1 MYSLKVPH
9 WRVRP
14 RHGLLALMA
23 LSLALLAVNGAAPL
37 TANADSQSASA
48 LSNSAQSAS
57 VTVDASDDLGTVA
70 AHPFGVNAEVWDG
83 HMNDSVIPGLL
94 KAAGITAMR
103 YPGGSYSDM
112 YDWETNTAPGGY
124 VASDTDFSD
133 FMQTAQAADSQPIIT
148 VNYGSGTPALAAAW
162 VQDADVTNNYG
173 IQYWEVGNEVYGNGF
188 YGADW
193 EEDNHSSKSPDTY
206 AANFLQYQSAM
217 LAADPNIKVCAVLTM
232 PDNWPDG
239 IVGPGDTMDWNH
251 TVLSIIGSK
260 LQCVIE
266 HDYPSQTTATG
277 VLGQP
282 ASIPGWMS
290 TVHAE
295 INEYA
300 GSDGPSIPIIVTET
314 DSNDVGLDSQPGAL
328 FTADTVM
335 SMLENGAVNV
345 DYWDMHNGGSGTTTD
360 VDGVPDYDDGG
371 MFSSASSGEPAVNT
385 PFAPYYAMMLLSKL
399 ASPGD
404 EMVGSSSGN
413 SLIRVHA
420 VQTTGG
426 DMDVL
431 VENEDPD
438 NSYTVG
444 LNYDGFTPSGS
455 SPAVYTLDN
464 GAQSVTA
471 GSQASTS
478 SVTVAP
484 YSLTVL
490 QIPGSAGSSGGA
502 VSGGGTGSGAG
513 IVSSYNTGKCIDDQG
528 DSAAD
533 LTPVVMGDCNGGAAQ
548 DWALETNGT
557 IQLNGKCLDIIGG
570 GTANGTLLD
579 LWDCNG
585 GVNQQWSKG
594 SDGTLVNPASGK
606 CLDDPNWDTA
616 DGTQLQIYTCNA
628 GSNQQWE
635 LPAAPVGSFYDPS
648 KCVDDNGDSAA
659 DGTAV
664 QIWDCNGGSAQ
675 DWTLETDG
683 TIQVNGKC
691 LDINGGGTANG
702 ALVQLWDCDGG
713 SNQQWTVDNDTLL
726 NPASGKCLDDP
737 AYQTTDGTQL
747 QIYTCN
753 GGANQMW
760 TLP

>member
-1 MYSLKVPH
+1 
-9 WRVRP
+9 
-14 RHGLLALMA
+14 MA
-23 LSLALLAVNGAAPL
+23 LSLAILAVNGAAPL
-37 TANADSQSASA
+37 TANADSQSAGA
-48 LSNSAQSAS
+48 LSAGALSASAQSAS
-57 VTVDASDDLGTVA
+57 VTVNASNDLGTVA

-133 FMQTAQAADSQPIIT
+133 FMQTAQAAGAQPVIT

-173 IQYWEVGNEVYGNGF
+173 IEYWEVGNEVYGNGF

-217 LAADPNIKVCAVLTM
+217 LAVDPNIKVCTVLTL
-232 PDNWPDG
+232 PGNWPDG
-239 IVGPGDTMDWNH
+239 NIGPGDTMDWNH

-290 TVHAE
+290 TLHSE

-300 GSDGPSIPIIVTET
+300 GSDGPSIPILVTET
-314 DSNDVGLDSQPGAL
+314 DSNGVGLDSQPGAL

-371 MFSSASSGEPAVNT
+371 MFSSASSGEPAVDT

-413 SLIRVHA
+413 PLIRVHA
-420 VQTTGG
+420 VQTAGG

-431 VENEDPD
+431 VENEDPG

-444 LNYDGFTPSGS
+444 LNYDGFTPSGAA
-455 SPAVYTLDN
+455 PTVYTYDN

-490 QIPGSAGSSGGA
+490 QIPGSAGSSGTGT
-502 VSGGGTGSGAG
+502 GTGGTGTGTGGTGGVSSAG
-513 IVSSYNTGKCIDDQG
+513 TRIVSSYNTAKCVDDNA

-533 LTPVVMGDCNGGAAQ
+533 GTHVQIWDCNGGTAQ
-548 DWALETNGT
+548 NWTLETNGT
-557 IQLNGKCLDIIGG
+557 IQINGKCVDITGG
-570 GTANGTLLD
+570 GTANGTLVQ

-585 GVNQQWSKG
+585 GTNQQWSKG
-594 SDGTLVNPASGK
+594 TDGTLVNPASGK
-606 CLDDPNWDTA
+606 CLDDPNWDT
-616 DGTQLQIYTCNA
+616 
-628 GSNQQWE
+628 
-635 LPAAPVGSFYDPS
+635 
-648 KCVDDNGDSAA
+648 
-659 DGTAV
+659 
-664 QIWDCNGGSAQ
+664 
-675 DWTLETDG
+675 
-683 TIQVNGKC
+683 
-691 LDINGGGTANG
+691 
-702 ALVQLWDCDGG
+702 
-713 SNQQWTVDNDTLL
+713 
-726 NPASGKCLDDP
+726 
-737 AYQTTDGTQL
+737 TDGTQL

-753 GGANQMW
+753 GGSNQQWELPAAPIGSFYNPAKCVDDNADSAADGTHVQIWDCNGTAAQEWALETNGTIQINGKCLSTTGGGTTAGTPVELWDCNGGGGQQWAVDGDTLVNPASGMCLDDTNWDTTDGTQLQIWTCDGDPIQMW

>member
-14 RHGLLALMA
+14 RHGLLLLMA
-23 LSLALLAVNGAAPL
+23 LSLAILAVTGAAPV
-37 TANADSQSASA
+37 TAQADSQSSSA
-48 LSNSAQSAS
+48 LPAS

-83 HMNDSVIPGLL
+83 NMNDSVIPGLL

-124 VASDTDFSD
+124 VASGTDFSD
-133 FMQTAQAADSQPIIT
+133 FMQTAQAANAQPVIT
-148 VNYGSGTPALAAAW
+148 VNYGSGTPALAASW

-173 IQYWEVGNEVYGNGF
+173 IEYWEVGNEVYGNGF

-217 LAADPNIKVCAVLTM
+217 LAVDPNIKVCTVLTL
-232 PDNWPDG
+232 PGNWPDG
-239 IVGPGDTMDWNH
+239 NIGPGDTMDWNH

-290 TVHAE
+290 TLHSE

-314 DSNDVGLDSQPGAL
+314 DSNGVGLDSQPGAL

-345 DYWDMHNGGSGTTTD
+345 DYWDEHNGGSGTTTD

-420 VQTTGG
+420 VQTSGG
-426 DMDVL
+426 NMDVL
-431 VENEDPD
+431 VENEDPS

-455 SPAVYTLDN
+455 SPTVYTYDN
-464 GAQSVTA
+464 GAQSVSA
-471 GSQASTS
+471 SSQSSTS

-490 QIPGSAGSSGGA
+490 QIPGSAGSGGTS
-502 VSGGGTGSGAG
+502 SGGGSTSSSSGTSA
-513 IVSSYNTGKCIDDQG
+513 IVSSYDTSKCVDDNG

-533 LTPVVMGDCNGGAAQ
+533 GTHVQMWDCNGGAAQ
-548 DWALETNGT
+548 DWALETDGT
-557 IQLNGKCLDIIGG
+557 VQLNGKCLDVTGK
-570 GTANGTLLD
+570 GTANGTLVE

-585 GVNQQWSKG
+585 GSNQQWSKG
-594 SDGTLVNPASGK
+594 SAGTLVNPASGK
-606 CLDDPNWDTA
+606 CLDDPGWDTA
-616 DGTQLQIYTCNA
+616 DGTQLQIYTCNG
-628 GSNQQWE
+628 GSNQQWK
-635 LPAAPVGSFYDPS
+635 LPAAPIESFYDPS
-648 KCVDDNGDSAA
+648 KCVDDNGGSAA

-664 QIWDCNGGSAQ
+664 VIWDCNGTAAQ
-675 DWTLETDG
+675 DLTLATDD
-683 TIQVNGKC
+683 TVQLNGKC
-691 LDINGGGTANG
+691 LDVTGGGTANG
-702 ALVQLWDCDGG
+702 SLVELDTCSGG
-713 SNQQWTVDNDTLL
+713 SNQQWTVVNGTLV
-726 NPASGKCLDDP
+726 NPASGKCLDDTNWDT
-737 AYQTTDGTQL
+737 ANGTQL
-747 QIYTCN
+747 QIWTCD
-753 GGANQMW
+753 GDPVQMW